1 MRINKSLIV
10 MALLL
15 PLAHAAAQSKTS
27 VIVAGVA
34 DADTGAPLPD
44 AQVRLPDL
52 GRLARTDW
60 MGEARIGGVALAPTR
75 IEVRK
80 LGYAPADITL
90 PITGDSIG
98 PVFML
103 SRAVSV
109 LDTVTVMG
117 RVVPTRLKDFEIR
130 RNTGLGRFVTDS
142 VLEKEASRPLSLVLS
157 TRFPG
162 LRAFGGKLRSMRF
175 STSVSRG
182 AANCGVDAYL
192 DNMLYLDDIDAIRPS
207 EVAGIEFYTMETA
220 PVQFRRGT
228 GKLPGSP
235 ALVEMVT
242 SVIRY
247 ASRHH
252 PS

>member
-1 MRINKSLIV
+1 MTRSSMTIHKSLIV
-10 MALLL
+10 LALLAIPCAGL
-15 PLAHAAAQSKTS
+15 EAQSKTS
-27 VIVAGVA
+27 VVVAGVA

-60 MGEARIGGVALAPTR
+60 MGEARIGGVALGPTR

-90 PITGDSIG
+90 PISGDSIG

-117 RVVPTRLKDFEIR
+117 HVVPTRLKDFEIR
-130 RNTGLGRFVTDS
+130 RRTGLGRFVTDS
-142 VLEKEASRPLSLVLS
+142 VLEKESSRPLSLLLS
-157 TRFPG
+157 MRFPG
-162 LRAFGGKLRSMRF
+162 IRASGGRLQSMRF
-175 STSVSRG
+175 STTISRG
-182 AANCGVDAYL
+182 AGNCGVDVYL
-192 DNMLYLDDIDAIRPS
+192 DNMLYLDDIDAIRPW

-228 GKLPGSP
+228 GSCQVVLLWSKW
-235 ALVEMVT
+235 
-242 SVIRY
+242 
-247 ASRHH
+247 
-252 PS
+252 

>member
-1 MRINKSLIV
+1 MMTRRWLV
-10 MALLL
+10 V
-15 PLAHAAAQSKTS
+15 LAICAPVSTLGAQSKTS

-34 DADTGAPLPD
+34 DADTGAPLPE

-60 MGEARIGGVALAPTR
+60 MGEARIAGVALGPTR

-90 PITGDSIG
+90 PVSGDSIG

-103 SRAVSV
+103 ARATSV

-130 RNTGLGRFVTDS
+130 RRTGLGRFVTDS
-142 VLEKEASRPLSLVLS
+142 ALEKEASRPLSLLLS
-157 TRFPG
+157 MRFPG
-162 LRAFGGKLRSMRF
+162 IRASAGRLQSMRF
-175 STSVSRG
+175 STTISRG
-182 AANCGVDAYL
+182 AGNCGVDVYL
-192 DNMLYLDDIDAIRPS
+192 DNMLYLDDIDAIRPW

-220 PVQFRRGT
+220 PPRYRRGT
-228 GKLPGSP
+228 GSCQVVLLWSKW
-235 ALVEMVT
+235 
-242 SVIRY
+242 
-247 ASRHH
+247 
-252 PS
+252 